1 MNFNDTKTIK
11 VDELRA
17 LLENKV
23 PVQILDVRP
32 KEEREEWKIP
42 ESDFVDVYTQLKAGE
57 ENLFSG
63 INFSK
68 DILVVTICGA
78 GKTSLIAAE
87 QLQKK
92 GIEAY
97 SLEGGMREWTT
108 AWNSAQTKDSLGTT
122 IIQIRR
128 TGKGCLSYILENNGE
143 AIVIDAS
150 LDAEV
155 YNNIAQ
161 KNNWKIKYVMD
172 THIHADH
179 FSRGKQL
186 AYESNAIF
194 LLPNQNIVD
203 YKFEP
208 IADGTILKFG
218 NAKLKAIHTPGHT
231 HESYSYLVNNE
242 SLFSGDT
249 LFTTGVGRPDLKAT
263 KEIAKQKANLLYQ
276 SLQNLVAL
284 KNSLIVYPG
293 HVSYPV
299 SFDQNIVCSSLED
312 IKNNVNVL
320 QLNKDDFIDSLL
332 QKIPET
338 PPNYEEIVK
347 LNIKGSA
354 KGADLIELEAGAN
367 RCAIS

>member
-1 MNFNDTKTIK
+1 MNLKNTKTIK
-11 VDELRA
+11 VTDLRT

-23 PVQILDVRP
+23 PIQILDVRP

-57 ENLFSG
+57 KNLFSE

-68 DILVVTICGA
+68 DIPVVTVCGA

-87 QLQKK
+87 QLQER
-92 GIEAY
+92 GIKAY

-108 AWNSAQTKDSLGTT
+108 AWNTAQIKDNQETT

-143 AIVIDAS
+143 AIIIDAS
-150 LDAEV
+150 INDKV
-155 YNNIAQ
+155 YTNIAQ
-161 KNNWKIKYVMD
+161 QNNWKIKYVID

-186 AYESNAIF
+186 AKKSNAIL
-194 LLPNQNIVD
+194 LLPDQNIIT
-203 YKFEP
+203 YEFEP
-208 IADGTILKFG
+208 ITDGTILNFG
-218 NAKLKAIHTPGHT
+218 NAKLEAIHTPGHT

-263 KEIAKQKANLLYQ
+263 KEIAKKKASLLYQ
-276 SLQNLVAL
+276 SLQKLVTL
-284 KNSLIVYPG
+284 QNSLIVYPG
-293 HVSYPV
+293 HISHPV
-299 SFDQNIVCSSLED
+299 SFDNNMVCSSLGD
-312 IKNNVNVL
+312 INKNVNVL
-320 QLNKDDFIDSLL
+320 QLNEEDFIDSIL

-347 LNIKGSA
+347 LNIKGNA